1 MTLDIGLERQA
12 VQGERVRMARASIK
26 LGREKFATA
35 VSRLMEGKTI
45 SREIVRHIEEG
56 DRDAEVGLL
65 VAISKLTGKRVE
77 WLAGGSDVPSD
88 SEIRYAPVAQLPIGR
103 LAQPVPVLR
112 LAS

>member
-1 MTLDIGLERQA
+1 MTLDVGLERQT

-26 LGREKFATA
+26 LGREKFAA
-35 VSRLMEGKTI
+35 EISRLLDGKSI

-65 VAISKLTGKRVE
+65 IVISTLTEKRVE

-88 SEIRYAPVAQLPIGR
+88 SEIHYAPVAQLT
-103 LAQPVPVLR
+103 QPLPTLHVVKV
-112 LAS
+112 AA